1 MSGAVKSR
9 NTVKFP
15 MVPNMEHPYT
25 GIPGVVAALTGLG
38 VENKRL
44 KAQIELHGAK
54 IYSVP
59 DNKQQS
65 EADKSIE
72 IASYKDNKT
81 VTDKTPEIEATEVE
95 SVKKYESEADKI
107 IRVAAFNRVDG
118 LVQVYGHD
126 FAPVISGN
134 SWDMPDEKF
143 DKLPEPKWS
152 APTTGLG
159 NVSKLP
165 FELINGVLSNLSAK
179 DLMAFRR
186 VNRHARQVVHEHP
199 HYDKVRTHAKAA
211 FFMAFKCGLSN
222 TFRFA
227 DLFRVLRTEHCEI
240 CGGAGEYLYMFTLT
254 RTCLRC
260 LTHHKDFRV
269 VNLATFV
276 TAAKKVDGGKV
287 DKRTLERRLRV
298 VHARP
303 RGYSWRNLA
312 NGKRA
317 NDIWHRAEARLCRQ
331 SNLVDYKAARDQL
344 RLYNG
349 AVVPDMEK
357 QSTLSFVAASILP
370 LWDRGNAAPY
380 HALSC
385 KGCAL
390 TLPKEVDLPDLM
402 ERNVEYTK
410 AEFLA
415 HFKTCPKAQ
424 ELWAASAGGTVGIEH
439 LENILI
445 KGKGDRWL
453 STYMRTDSDGR
464 PTQHDFPPGII
475 STNTPIDQPPTTTS
489 SFLTSL

>member
-9 NTVKFP
+9 DTVKVP
-15 MVPNMEHPYT
+15 MVPNMEHPYQ
-25 GIPGVVAALTGLG
+25 GIPGVIAGLTTLR
-38 VENKRL
+38 VENERL
-44 KAQIELHGAK
+44 KAQIELASAT
-54 IYSVP
+54 IYPVA
-59 DNKQQS
+59 DNRKS
-65 EADKSIE
+65 ETNKSPENECDKNNG
-72 IASYKDNKT
+72 K
-81 VTDKTPEIEATEVE
+81 VTDMAPMAEAAEVE
-95 SVKKYESEADKI
+95 SVEKYETEADKI
-107 IRVAAFNRVDG
+107 IRVASFNRVDG

-126 FAPVISGN
+126 FAPVIAGS
-134 SWDMPDEKF
+134 SWDMADEKF
-143 DKLPEPKWS
+143 DKLPEPKWG

-159 NVSKLP
+159 NLSKLP
-165 FELINGVLSNLSAK
+165 VELINGVLSNLSAK
-179 DLMAFRR
+179 ELMAFRR
-186 VNRHARQVVHEHP
+186 VNCHARQVVHENP

-222 TFRFA
+222 TFCFA

-240 CGGAGEYLYMFTLT
+240 CGGAGAYLYLFTLT

-260 LTHHKDFRV
+260 LAHHKDFRV

-276 TAAKKVDGGKV
+276 TAAKKIDGGRV

-303 RGYSWRNLA
+303 RGYCWRAFA

-317 NDIWHRAEARLCRQ
+317 NNIWHRAEARLCRQ
-331 SNLVDYKAARDQL
+331 SNLVDYKTAREAL

-349 AVVPDMEK
+349 AVVPDTEK

-385 KGCAL
+385 KGCAQ
-390 TLPKEVDLPDLM
+390 TLPEGVGLPDLT
-402 ERNVEYTK
+402 EKNAEYTK
-410 AEFLA
+410 AQFLV
-415 HFKTCPKAQ
+415 HFETCPKAQ
-424 ELWAASAGGTVGIEH
+424 EVWAASAGGTQSIEH

-453 STYMRTDSDGR
+453 STYMREHR
-464 PTQHDFPPGII
+464 QLR
-475 STNTPIDQPPTTTS
+475 
-489 SFLTSL
+489 FL